1 MKRYIRSF
9 ALLVVG
15 LLLGSLWQE
24 VKAADPKVWFNQ
36 LNNANTAVINAVYGA
51 IPSVDHYVGE
61 TTIVDDYFALNV
73 NERRTD
79 IVAAD
84 VVAAGRILNELKA
97 WLDANDGATG
107 VTRKSRL
114 FKLRGPSL

>member
-1 MKRYIRSF
+1 MKNRIRSF
-9 ALLVVG
+9 VLLVVG
-15 LLLGSLWQE
+15 VVIGSFWQD

-36 LNNANTAVINAVYGA
+36 LNDSNSAVINAVYGA
-51 IPSVDHYVGE
+51 VTPVDHYLGDSG
-61 TTIVDDYFALNV
+61 IVTAYFALNV
-73 NERRTD
+73 SERRTD
-79 IVAAD
+79 LVEAD

-97 WLDANDGATG
+97 WLDAQDGATG